1 VSAECSPCKA
11 SHYKASSGQHPCV
24 RCSGNSESAVVG
36 ARLVS
41 TCQCS
46 AGYTGNI
53 SSTASRCHPCAAGS
67 FKTTVGSAKC
77 NSLDNAVSSVL
88 SLVSAG
94 DGVTHEAAQQL
105 SVLSDSLGTEP
116 SKESIAAR
124 EQLMGTLASA
134 VPDPLT
140 MDATAVSSTLSL
152 LSSLTS
158 SVDQLSDSATD
169 NGFALATAMAKAP
182 VGKSGCVNLASTVSN
197 LFEATQK
204 GFTPPAQG
212 TGTEAR
218 DDGEAA
224 RDATR
229 RRGELMGSILESIA
243 LTLTSNNTGDGE
255 MSFGISTDAFELTA
269 HRSVTLGGN
278 ISAAGASVALPNGG
292 ATRRRLASSAAGED
306 DFSLQMV
313 RYAGAGPQLWAGNT
327 LAHHGTETQMAS
339 DTLTV
344 SMFGD
349 AGQRIKLTLCNINE
363 SSSLCLDSPAQI
375 RLPVTANLSDLSN
388 SSVVHCAY
396 WNVDRDEWVI
406 DSQGQLMDDGTILCN
421 TSHFTD
427 FNTFIGPP
435 PKFNRVHGLHSLAD
449 LPTANPLGFLISCLM
464 LWLTVLLARYGAKDY
479 RRLRKSLEVTEG
491 DGREKYEADT
501 AVFAAHQR
509 HLVDPTVPWTKR
521 APGLL
526 RTRWL
531 AGSVW

>member
-1 VSAECSPCKA
+1 
-11 SHYKASSGQHPCV
+11 
-24 RCSGNSESAVVG
+24 
-36 ARLVS
+36 
-41 TCQCS
+41 
-46 AGYTGNI
+46 
-53 SSTASRCHPCAAGS
+53 
-67 FKTTVGSAKC
+67 
-77 NSLDNAVSSVL
+77 
-88 SLVSAG
+88 
-94 DGVTHEAAQQL
+94 
-105 SVLSDSLGTEP
+105 
-116 SKESIAAR
+116 
-124 EQLMGTLASA
+124 
-134 VPDPLT
+134 
-140 MDATAVSSTLSL
+140 
-152 LSSLTS
+152 
-158 SVDQLSDSATD
+158 
-169 NGFALATAMAKAP
+169 
-182 VGKSGCVNLASTVSN
+182 
-197 LFEATQK
+197 
-204 GFTPPAQG
+204 
-212 TGTEAR
+212 
-218 DDGEAA
+218 
-224 RDATR
+224 
-229 RRGELMGSILESIA
+229 MGSIMESIA